1 MTRNSRS
8 IARSFNAA
16 MEETG
21 RAYDLNLNR
30 HGYIVRNYQMRG
42 MLQPCECTDCGYGIY
57 DESALSRLCFIRAG
71 KKAGISLN
79 DFEILCK
86 ALDEQ
91 DKK

>member
-30 HGYIVRNYQMRG
+30 YGYM
-42 MLQPCECTDCGYGIY
+42 CGA
-57 DESALSRLCFIRAG
+57 ALFG
-71 KKAGISLN
+71 
-79 DFEILCK
+79 
-86 ALDEQ
+86 
-91 DKK
+91 